1 MRQRVL
7 MHGGQLSAGPTAEGF
22 VVRGGPAAPAPGGTV
37 TSVVLVDDQ
46 ALVRDG
52 LRLILELAGIDVVG
66 EAADGDEAVPLV
78 IEKQPDVVLMDLRM
92 PVTDGVEATRR
103 IVQAGVPARI
113 VVLTTFEGEEHAYR
127 ALRAGAAGYL
137 LKDAGGDRIV
147 ASVQAAAAGE
157 MPLAP
162 SVVARLVSSFVSRA
176 PVTPTRDRLGP
187 LSERERDVL
196 ALIGAGRSN
205 AEIAAELFIS
215 LATVK
220 SHVRHILAKTGLRD
234 RSQAIV
240 LAHESGLVAGVRAP
254 R

>member
-1 MRQRVL
+1 M
-7 MHGGQLSAGPTAEGF
+7 T
-22 VVRGGPAAPAPGGTV
+22 T
-37 TSVVLVDDQ
+37 VVLVDDQ
-46 ALVRDG
+46 QLVRDG

-66 EAADGDEAVPLV
+66 EAGNGEDGARVVLDL
-78 IEKQPDVVLMDLRM
+78 QPDVVLMDLRM
-92 PVTDGVEATRR
+92 PRVDGIEATRR
-103 IVQAGVPARI
+103 IVSAGSRTRVL
-113 VVLTTFEGEEHAYR
+113 VLTTFEGEELTFR
-127 ALRAGAAGYL
+127 ALQAGAAGYL
-137 LKDAGGDRIV
+137 LKDAGGARLV
-147 ASVQAAAAGE
+147 AAVEAAAAGE

-162 SVVARLVSSFVSRA
+162 EVVARLVASYVQRPPA
-176 PVTPTRDRLGP
+176 TPGDPTRLAV

-220 SHVRHILAKTGLRD
+220 SHVRHILAKLDLRD

-240 LAHESGLVAGVRAP
+240 LAHECGLVGERTT